1 MSSVMLAAEL
11 KAWAA
16 AGLTPRLW
24 WRDDD
29 AVDVTPALKQ
39 LTHLTGDNGI
49 AVLLA
54 VIPAHATDAL
64 ANHVALFRHLEPCVH
79 GWAHENHEPAGTKR
93 AELGAARP
101 LQDVVADIARGVER
115 LEVLFGAHLRHALV
129 PPWNRMRDDLVPHL
143 AQTGIR
149 AFSTFTHELLAPRCQ
164 ANTHVDVMDW
174 STRTGKP
181 VDMVLAELATALAV
195 SRNGGGY
202 EIGVVTHH
210 LVHDGTAWQACKALA
225 ALDGVDWVGFP
236 GQTSAQ
242 HDHVGGAG
250 NR

>member
-1 MSSVMLAAEL
+1 VSERMLAAEL
-11 KAWAA
+11 EAWAA
-16 AGLTPRLW
+16 AGLSPRLW

-29 AVDVTPALKQ
+29 AVEVTPALER
-39 LTHLTGDNGI
+39 LTHLTGDDGI

-54 VIPAHATDAL
+54 VVPAHATDAL
-64 ANHVALFRHLEPCVH
+64 ANHVALYRHLEPCVH
-79 GWAHENHEPAGTKR
+79 GWSHTNHEPAGVKR
-93 AELGAARP
+93 AELGTARP

-143 AQTGIR
+143 PEAGIT
-149 AFSTFTHELLAPRCQ
+149 AFSTFTHKLLSPRCQ

-174 STRTGKP
+174 GTRTGKP
-181 VDMVLAELATALAV
+181 VDAVLSELASALGIARKV
-195 SRNGGGY
+195 GGY
-202 EIGVVTHH
+202 EIGVLTHH
-210 LVHDGTAWQACKALA
+210 LVHDEAAWAACEALA
-225 ALDGVDWVGFP
+225 AIEGVEWVGFP

-242 HDHVGGAG
+242 HDHAPGAG